1 MFVHD
6 SEHHDVPEF
15 LTREIT
21 GEVERLG
28 EGRAGIPVDIVS

>member
-1 MFVHD
+1 
-6 SEHHDVPEF
+6 VPEF

-28 EGRAGIPVDIVS
+28 ERRAGIPVEIVS